1 MLKEA
6 ILNHVIYI
14 GQEIEI
20 SEENQSDETKKQFQN
35 LVQLYKV
42 MPWNDY
48 FSVLLDLV
56 IENSQLLIILNIE

>member
-1 MLKEA
+1 M
-6 ILNHVIYI
+6 
-14 GQEIEI
+14 EI

>member
-6 ILNHVIYI
+6 ILNNVIYI

>member
-6 ILNHVIYI
+6 ILNHIIYI
-14 GQEIEI
+14 GQEMEI

-42 MPWNDY
+42 MP
-48 FSVLLDLV
+48 
-56 IENSQLLIILNIE
+56 